1 MFFIDVS
8 TASLCDVELCED
20 LLQKGSVSLFRD
32 PLRHILTL
40 LLQIRLELSL
50 IDRSKSFYMTK
61 EWKTPV
67 SIYVNVNETS
77 QIVKRKTLIAF
88 RRPLLTL

>member
-20 LLQKGSVSLFRD
+20 LLQKGSGSLFRD

-40 LLQIRLELSL
+40 LLQVRLELSST
-50 IDRSKSFYMTK
+50 DGSKTFYMTRERK
-61 EWKTPV
+61 ETV
-67 SIYVNVNETS
+67 SM
-77 QIVKRKTLIAF
+77 LM
-88 RRPLLTL
+88 